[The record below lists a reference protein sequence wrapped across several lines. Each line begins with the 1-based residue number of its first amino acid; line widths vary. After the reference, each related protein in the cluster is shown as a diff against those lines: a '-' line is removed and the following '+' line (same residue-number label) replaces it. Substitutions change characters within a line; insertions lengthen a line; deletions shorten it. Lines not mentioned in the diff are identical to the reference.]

1 MKKITI
7 IGAGLKCPESGSSTL
22 RAILSIKACN
32 SSNSNT
38 VRIRVTIVGSTLN
51 VQDFITCREH
61 GNNKNI
67 DMICSAYE
75 SFLETKS
82 SSGTPNPKIFE
93 SQIRRQVVDR
103 GCSLHGGL

>member
-1 MKKITI
+1 MR
-7 IGAGLKCPESGSSTL
+7 L
-22 RAILSIKACN
+22 
-32 SSNSNT
+32 
-38 VRIRVTIVGSTLN
+38 LN

-93 SQIRRQVVDR
+93 SQIIYKSV
-103 GCSLHGGL
+103 GATKPKGLNRIAKFS